1 MSRKAIYLIN
11 IFMKNNFV
19 HLHVHS
25 DYSLLDGAAHV
36 TNLCQ
41 KAKKLNM
48 SAIALTDHGNLFGA
62 IDFFKEAKR
71 NNIKPIIGCEIYL
84 VYEQKFY
91 EKFSRKDKHKI
102 YHMGLIAINI
112 KGYYNL
118 IKLVSDAH
126 TEGFYYKP
134 RTDLEQL
141 YKYSEG
147 LVALS
152 GCLQGV
158 IPQLLINNDID
169 GARKAIKTFIDIFTK
184 ERFFIEI
191 QDHGIKNQ
199 SIIIKQLLMLSK
211 EFNLKVV
218 CTNDVHY
225 VNKNDWV
232 SHDSLLCIQT
242 GSKKDDI
249 NRMRYNSHQFYLK
262 SYEEMLFVFKEL
274 PFSLKNTLFISDMCN
289 LEIPFAENNYPIFN
303 ITEKNIDKLLY
314 LKNLCIKGLQDRYKI
329 DYLSNNYDLDIKNQ
343 IIKRFEYEL
352 YIINKT
358 GFTDYFLIV
367 WDIIKWA
374 KGKNITVGPGR
385 GSGAGCIIAYLL
397 KITDI
402 DPIKFNLFFE
412 RFLNP
417 ERISPPDF
425 DIDFCMKRR
434 GEVINYIREKY
445 GNNCVANIITFGTF
459 GAKMVIRDLA
469 RINNIPYNEANRLS
483 KMIPE
488 NPGITLKEAIINN
501 KTLQNEIK
509 NNKSTFNIIKQGKII
524 EGMVRNIGTHAA
536 GLIISNKPL
545 RELIP
550 LTLQD
555 GVVTTQYSKNPLE
568 ELGMLKVDL
577 LGLKTLTIISETEK
591 LIKKFNIKN
600 NININKYYND
610 QNTFNLLSKG
620 NTIGV
625 FQLESI
631 GMQSLCR
638 QFKPS
643 NINEIIALIALY
655 RPGPME
661 WIPLYI
667 KRKNKL
673 VKYDAPHELLKNICK
688 ETHGILVYQEQV
700 MEAAKIIA
708 GYTLGSADILRRAMG
723 KKNITEM
730 QKQRKIFID
739 GAKKNNNIDYEKS
752 TEIFN
757 ILEKFSGYGFNKA
770 HATCYAV
777 LAYKTAYLK
786 SNYPIEFMSVVL
798 SSELGNKEKLVHLI
812 EESSNMNIKILG
824 PSINES
830 QKKFTPNLNGSIRFG
845 IAGIKGVGDIAASN
859 ILNERDLNGPFKSFF
874 DFISRV
880 DLRVVNKK
888 VIESLIGSGS
898 FELFKEDR
906 QHLYNSL
913 QNIINNVVSKKKDNL
928 IGQTLLFDNIF
939 NEKHEDQF
947 FIDRKKNKIDKFEKL
962 KIEKNLLGFYV
973 SGHPMD
979 DYYGWYKLINSFN
992 QKKELNDIL
1001 KYNNNYNFTLCGIIT
1016 HVYKKFTKNNTWFG
1030 NISLSSHN
1038 YIFEIKIFPII
1049 FEKFQL
1055 NLQEDSI
1062 VVVLGKAKYK
1072 DNEIYLYAE
1081 TIYTLND
1088 YINQIIHSVLWILES
1103 KDQLSHFLIQLKD
1116 YSNKNKGII
1125 NNYIVL
1131 IKDNKKLLLK
1141 GYNFK
1146 SMLIIKEINK
1156 LKKIKGVIGIKC
1168 IKKN

>member
-1 MSRKAIYLIN
+1 
-11 IFMKNNFV
+11 MKNNFV

-25 DYSLLDGAAHV
+25 DYSLLDGASHL
-36 TNLCQ
+36 TNLCK

-62 IDFFKEAKR
+62 INFFKEAKK
-71 NNIKPIIGCEIYL
+71 NDIKPIIGCEIYL
-84 VYEQKFY
+84 VYEQKFN
-91 EKFSRKDKHKI
+91 EKFSRKDKYKI
-102 YHMGLIAINI
+102 YHMGLLAINL

-147 LVALS
+147 LIGFT

-158 IPQLLINNDID
+158 IPQFLIKNDID
-169 GARKAIKTFIDIFTK
+169 GARKATKKFIDIFTK

-191 QDHGIKNQ
+191 QNHGIKDQ
-199 SIIIKQLLMLSK
+199 SNIVKQLLMLSK

-232 SHDSLLCIQT
+232 AHDSLLCIQT

-249 NRMRYNSHQFYLK
+249 KRMRYNSHQFYLK
-262 SYEEMLFVFKEL
+262 SYEEMFSAFKEL
-274 PFSLKNTLFISDMCN
+274 PFALKNTLFVSDMCN
-289 LEIPFAENNYPIFN
+289 LEIPFGENHYPIFN
-303 ITEKNIDKLLY
+303 ITETNINKLTY
-314 LKNLCIKGLQDRYKI
+314 LKNLCIKGLKDRYGI
-329 DYLSNNYDLDIKNQ
+329 DYYLNNNQSNLTNT

-352 YIINKT
+352 DIINKT
-358 GFTDYFLIV
+358 GFTDYFMIV

-374 KGKNITVGPGR
+374 KSKDITIGPGR
-385 GSGAGCIIAYLL
+385 GSGAGCIIAFLL

-417 ERISPPDF
+417 ERVSPPDF

-434 GEVINYIREKY
+434 AEVINYIREKY

-459 GAKMVIRDLA
+459 GAKMVIRDLS
-469 RINNIPYNEANRLS
+469 RINNIPYNEANKLS
-483 KMIPE
+483 KMIPD

-501 KTLQNEIK
+501 KALQNEIK
-509 NNKSTFNIIKQGKII
+509 NNKSTFNIVKQGKII

-536 GLIISNKPL
+536 GIIISNKPL

-555 GVVTTQYSKNPLE
+555 GVITTQYSKNPLE

-577 LGLKTLTIISETEK
+577 LGLKTLTIISETQK
-591 LIKKFNIKN
+591 LVKKLYIKED
-600 NININKYYND
+600 INIINTYYND
-610 QNTFNLLSKG
+610 KNTFNLLSKG

-625 FQLESI
+625 FQLEST

-667 KRKNKL
+667 KRKNKIIE
-673 VKYDAPHELLKNICK
+673 YNAPHELLEDICK

-708 GYTLGSADILRRAMG
+708 GYTLGSADILRKAMG
-723 KKNITEM
+723 KKNIKEM
-730 QKQRKIFID
+730 QEQRKIFID

-786 SNYPIEFMSVVL
+786 SNYPVEFMSVVL
-798 SSELGNKEKLVHLI
+798 SSELGNKEKLVNLI
-812 EESSNMNIKILG
+812 EECSNMNIKILG
-824 PSINES
+824 PNINES
-830 QKKFTPNLNGSIRFG
+830 RKKFTPNLNGSIRFG

-874 DFISRV
+874 DFIYRV
-880 DLRVVNKK
+880 DLRIVNKK
-888 VIESLIGSGS
+888 VIESLIGSGC

-913 QNIINNVVSKKKDNL
+913 ESIINNVVSKKKDNL
-928 IGQTLLFDNIF
+928 IGQTLLFDNIY
-939 NEKHEDQF
+939 NERHEDQF
-947 FIDRKKNKIDKFEKL
+947 LINRKKDKINKFEKL
-962 KIEKNLLGFYV
+962 KIEKDLLGFYV

-979 DYYGWYKLINSFN
+979 EYSGWDKLVNSFN
-992 QKKELNDIL
+992 EKKELTNIL
-1001 KYNNNYNFTLCGIIT
+1001 KYNNNYNFKLCGIIT
-1016 HVYKKFTKNNTWFG
+1016 SVYKKFTKNNTWFG
-1030 NISLSSHN
+1030 YINLSNIN
-1038 YIFEIKIFPII
+1038 YIFEIKIFPIV
-1049 FEKFQL
+1049 FDKFQL
-1055 NLQEDSI
+1055 NIQEDLI
-1062 VVVLGKAKYK
+1062 VVVLGKIKHK

-1081 TIYTLND
+1081 EVYTLND
-1088 YINQIIHSVLWILES
+1088 YINKIVYSVVWILES
-1103 KDQLSHFLIQLKD
+1103 KNKLNDFLIQLKD
-1116 YSNKNKGII
+1116 YSINNTGII
-1125 NNYIVL
+1125 NNYIGF
-1131 IKDNKKLLLK
+1131 IKDNKKCLLK
-1141 GYNFK
+1141 EYNFK
-1146 SMLIIKEINK
+1146 SKLIIEKINK
-1156 LKKIKGVIGIKC
+1156 LKKIPGVIGIKC
-1168 IKKN
+1168 LTKN